1 MRIVR
6 SLVLAALALG
16 LLVPAAARAE
26 EGRTALIA
34 SKAASAVSVKIT
46 AKISGSFGGRA
57 VDQERNITASGVV
70 VDAAGLVMI
79 PASSVSVPARFG
91 GEIKVTPTS
100 IRVIFPGDETEYD
113 AILGATDSKLGLA
126 YVLVRDLK
134 GRTASAVDMS
144 QVAEPV
150 VGDMLY
156 SVTRMDQGFDYA
168 PVCQSAEV
176 IGQVTKPRTMW
187 VVDGSAP
194 EPAQPLYTAAGK
206 LAGIMIV
213 QEGVGEE
220 SGSQIFLL
228 PLKVAQSSIERSL
241 KAAQKELEDVKA
253 REAEAA
259 AKAAEQGEKAP
270 EAPAAPAE
278 PAPAEPA
285 APEQPK

>member
-1 MRIVR
+1 MLTFRT
-6 SLVLAALALG
+6 LAPCALALG
-16 LLVPAAARAE
+16 LLLPAAARAE
-26 EGRTALIA
+26 EGRSALIA
-34 SKAASAVSVKIT
+34 AKAASAVSVKIT

-79 PASSVSVPARFG
+79 PANTVNVPARFG
-91 GEIKVTPTS
+91 GEIKVSPSS

-113 AILGATDSKLGLA
+113 AILGAMDSKLGLA

-134 GRTASAVDMS
+134 GRSITAVDLAHA
-144 QVAEPV
+144 AEPS

-241 KAAQKELEDVKA
+241 KAAQKELEDVKV

-259 AKAAEQGEKAP
+259 AKAAEKAAEAP
-270 EAPAAPAE
+270 EAPEAPAE

-285 APEQPK
+285 APEEPK

>member
-1 MRIVR
+1 MRTFR
-6 SLVLAALALG
+6 SLVLAALVAG
-16 LLVPAAARAE
+16 LVAPAVAQAE
-26 EGRTALIA
+26 EGRAALIA
-34 SKAASAVSVKIT
+34 SKAVSAVSVKIT

-57 VDQERNITASGVV
+57 VDQERNITTAGVV
-70 VDAAGLVMI
+70 VDGAGLVMI

-91 GEIKVTPTS
+91 AEIKVTPSS
-100 IRVIFPGDETEYD
+100 IRVIWPGDETEYD

-134 GRTASAVDMS
+134 GRAAAPVDMA

-150 VGDMLY
+150 IGDTLY
-156 SVTRMDQGFDYA
+156 AVTRMDQGFDYA
-168 PVCQSAEV
+168 PVCQAATV
-176 IGQVTKPRTMW
+176 VGQVTKPRTMW

-220 SGSQIFLL
+220 SGSQVFLL

-241 KAAQKELEDVKA
+241 KAAQKELEDVKV

-278 PAPAEPA
+278 PA

>member
-6 SLVLAALALG
+6 TLVLAALALG
-16 LLVPAAARAE
+16 LIAPVAAQAE
-26 EGRTALIA
+26 EGRAALIA
-34 SKAASAVSVKIT
+34 AKAASAVSVKIT

-70 VDAAGLVMI
+70 VDPAGLVMI
-79 PASSVSVPARFG
+79 PANSVSAPARLG
-91 GEIKVTPTS
+91 MEIKVTPTS

-113 AILGATDSKLGLA
+113 AILGALDSKLGLA

-134 GRTASAVDMS
+134 GRAISPVDMA
-144 QVAEPV
+144 QAAEPV

-156 SVTRMDQGFDYA
+156 SVTRMAQGFDYA

-176 IGQVTKPRTMW
+176 IGQVSKPRTMW

-241 KAAQKELEDVKA
+241 KASQKELEDVKA

>member
-1 MRIVR
+1 MRTFR
-6 SLVLAALALG
+6 SLVLAALVAG
-16 LLVPAAARAE
+16 LVAPAVAQAE
-26 EGRTALIA
+26 EGRAALIA
-34 SKAASAVSVKIT
+34 SKAGSAVSVKIT

-57 VDQERNITASGVV
+57 VDQERNITTAGVV
-70 VDAAGLVMI
+70 VDGAGLVMI

-91 GEIKVTPTS
+91 AEIKVTPSS
-100 IRVIFPGDETEYD
+100 IRVIWPGDETEYD

-134 GRTASAVDMS
+134 GRAAAPVDMA

-150 VGDMLY
+150 IGDTLY
-156 SVTRMDQGFDYA
+156 AVTRMDQGFDYA
-168 PVCQSAEV
+168 PVCQAATV
-176 IGQVTKPRTMW
+176 VGQVTKPRTMW

-220 SGSQIFLL
+220 SGSQVFLL

-241 KAAQKELEDVKA
+241 KAAQKELEDVKV

-278 PAPAEPA
+278 PA

>member
-1 MRIVR
+1 MRTFR
-6 SLVLAALALG
+6 SLVLAALVAG
-16 LLVPAAARAE
+16 LVAPAVAQAE
-26 EGRTALIA
+26 EGRAALIS
-34 SKAASAVSVKIT
+34 SKAGSAVSVKIT

-57 VDQERNITASGVV
+57 VDQERNITTAGVV
-70 VDAAGLVMI
+70 VDGAGLVMI

-91 GEIKVTPTS
+91 AEIKVTPSS
-100 IRVIFPGDETEYD
+100 IRVIWPGDETEYD

-134 GRTASAVDMS
+134 GRAAAPVDMA

-150 VGDMLY
+150 IGDTLY
-156 SVTRMDQGFDYA
+156 AVTRMDQGFDYA
-168 PVCQSAEV
+168 PVCQAATV
-176 IGQVTKPRTMW
+176 VGQVTKPRTMW

-220 SGSQIFLL
+220 SGSQVFLL

-241 KAAQKELEDVKA
+241 KAAQKELEDVKV

-278 PAPAEPA
+278 PA

>member
-1 MRIVR
+1 MLTFRT
-6 SLVLAALALG
+6 LAPCVLALG
-16 LLVPAAARAE
+16 LLAPATARAE
-26 EGRTALIA
+26 EGRAALIQA
-34 SKAASAVSVKIT
+34 KAASAVSVKIT

-70 VDAAGLVMI
+70 VDPAGLVMI
-79 PASSVSVPARFG
+79 PANSVSAPARLG
-91 GEIKVTPTS
+91 MEIKVTPTS

-113 AILGATDSKLGLA
+113 AILGAMDSKLGLA

-134 GRTASAVDMS
+134 GRALSPVDMT

-156 SVTRMDQGFDYA
+156 SVTRMPQGFDYA

-176 IGQVTKPRTMW
+176 IGQVSKPRTMW

-241 KAAQKELEDVKA
+241 KASQKELEDVKA